1 MGMHISNELTF
12 AGLESF
18 LPRVINP
25 RVALISTVLV
35 PGTTRIAATEF
46 AGSSLGAALG
56 TIMYFRGISNGCT
69 RRSAQSGSGF
79 RGDFCSRLGFCYG
92 DIWDIGGRK

>member
-1 MGMHISNELTF
+1 MHELTF
-12 AGLESF
+12 AGLDAF
-18 LPRVINP
+18 KPRVIKP

-35 PGTTRIAATEF
+35 PGTIGRAAAEF
-46 AGSSLGAALG
+46 AGVGLGAALG
-56 TIMYFRGISNGCT
+56 TNTLRGISNGCS

-79 RGDFCSRLGFCYG
+79 RGDFCSRLNFCHS